1 MSAHARSA
9 SIGVRPASVSRRER
23 LALTIAIG
31 VSVPS
36 LLLAGGM
43 VSLPS
48 LVEHGIE
55 WLLPG
60 HSQSSARGLQAL
72 SLRYSPVS
80 VGQAAPDAVNVRAA
94 VKVPPILSRA
104 GGRARHGVAGAIQ
117 GPRRPRTSHQGSGA
131 LGTKAPGA
139 TGAGNP
145 APSGSDD
152 GTSSPPSDGA
162 GNRTPAPPTVTVG
175 PQGSRASASVTAHGT
190 HVTASVS
197 VAAANSAVTAD
208 AAPASGSAGAA
219 AAVATPAG
227 EVAASAEVAAPAAS
241 ATVAT
246 PVASATVATP
256 SETAPAVSATVAS
269 PAASATVGTA
279 AVAVPPVSLPPAIT
293 P

>member
-1 MSAHARSA
+1 VSAHARSA

-162 GNRTPAPPTVTVG
+162 GNGTPAPPTVTVG
-175 PQGSRASASVTAHGT
+175 PQGARASVTAHGT

>member
-1 MSAHARSA
+1 VSAHARSA

-162 GNRTPAPPTVTVG
+162 GNGTPAPPTVTVG

-227 EVAASAEVAAPAAS
+227 EVAASA
-241 ATVAT
+241 
-246 PVASATVATP
+246 
-256 SETAPAVSATVAS
+256 VSATVAS